1 MTGNNHHVR
10 KCSRFSNLWTS
21 RQILRIRTFSPAG
34 NPINLGEWRMIKGG
48 HLRKKILLLWKPE
61 IGGAQMPPSTTSSDG
76 PELASVCF
84 IRERER
90 EANFCSVSQFWV
102 PVFLCAK
109 RHFAK
114 KQKSQSQQSQSLEL
128 STMFSHYSLG
138 KVVMHVKT
146 NLAEN

>member
-1 MTGNNHHVR
+1 
-10 KCSRFSNLWTS
+10 
-21 RQILRIRTFSPAG
+21 
-34 NPINLGEWRMIKGG
+34 
-48 HLRKKILLLWKPE
+48 
-61 IGGAQMPPSTTSSDG
+61 MPP
-76 PELASVCF
+76 LALPVPSALNLRQF
-84 IRERER
+84 ASLER